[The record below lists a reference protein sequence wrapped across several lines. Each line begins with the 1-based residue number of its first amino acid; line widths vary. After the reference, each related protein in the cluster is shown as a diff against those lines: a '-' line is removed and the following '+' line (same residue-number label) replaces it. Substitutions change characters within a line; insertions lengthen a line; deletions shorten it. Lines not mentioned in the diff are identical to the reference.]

1 MMLLRWLVLGLLAAL
16 TACGGSKELTCDE
29 ESPYLTAVGAA
40 RVQSP
45 DDLDSLESLK
55 EIPLPTASPRE
66 ARSADAGC
74 LDAPPVIKS
83 E

>member
-1 MMLLRWLVLGLLAAL
+1 MMLLRWVLLGLFAGL
-16 TACGGSKELTCDE
+16 TACGGPNELTCDDE
-29 ESPYLTAVGAA
+29 MVYLSAVGGA

-55 EIPLPTASPRE
+55 EMPLPAASPQE

-74 LDAPPVIKS
+74 LDAPPVITT